1 MTLTLAFY
9 KGRSDRLWHRMQDAA
24 IRWATRGRYSHVELI
39 AGSAQHGEIAQCL
52 SSSGRDGGVRSKR
65 ILLKPD
71 SWYLVELQ
79 IDPAKPTQFI
89 RDRIGAQYDYK
100 GILLS
105 QVLALGRHDE
115 PRWFCSEIC
124 AAALDLPNP
133 QRVSPQF
140 LFDVVTWGHQGIE
153 NAG

>member
-1 MTLTLAFY
+1 MITLAFY
-9 KGRSDRLWHRMQDAA
+9 KGRGKTRWQRLQDAA
-24 IRWATRGRYSHVELI
+24 IRLATRGRYSHVELI
-39 AGSAQHGEIAQCL
+39 AGNALHGDIAQCL
-52 SSSGRDGGVRSKR
+52 SSSGRDGGVRAKR
-65 ILLKPD
+65 ILLKPE
-71 SWYLVELQ
+71 SWDLVELR
-79 IDPAKPTQFI
+79 IDHAKPARFI

-115 PRWFCSEIC
+115 SRWFCSEIC

-140 LFDVVTWGHQGIE
+140 LFDVVTWDKR
-153 NAG
+153 AK